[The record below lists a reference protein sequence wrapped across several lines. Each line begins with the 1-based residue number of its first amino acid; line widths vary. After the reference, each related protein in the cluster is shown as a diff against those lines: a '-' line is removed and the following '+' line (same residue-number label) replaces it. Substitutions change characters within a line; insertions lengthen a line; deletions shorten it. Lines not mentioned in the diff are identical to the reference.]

1 MKNSIGMVGIVA
13 IVCFVF
19 GIGVAKASTPGPIDA
34 DFVFNST
41 SFNANFGNDS
51 ITGAFEDH
59 YTFTATDTMAGSGGF
74 SVISGFSGFGGFGLG
89 GIGQVGF
96 DVIFN
101 SLGLWDVTDAS
112 NHVLV
117 SDRTVN
123 GFILGFGG
131 FSELLTGHNYD
142 LVISGDL
149 GNGRTSGSYSGN
161 IEIAPVPE
169 PKFYIM
175 LLVGLVL
182 VVFAARRSQRTAY
195 QPAYR

>member
-1 MKNSIGMVGIVA
+1 MKNSISKMVIAVM
-13 IVCFVF
+13 VCFVF
-19 GIGVAKASTPGPIDA
+19 GVGVAKASTPGPIDA
-34 DFVFNST
+34 DFVLNNS
-41 SFNANFGNDS
+41 SYHANFGNNS

-59 YTFTATDTMAGSGGF
+59 YTFTAIDPMTGSGGF
-74 SVISGFSGFGGFGLG
+74 SAISGFSGFGGFGLG
-89 GIGQVGF
+89 GIGQIGF
-96 DVIFN
+96 DVIFS
-101 SLGLWDVTDAS
+101 SLGLWDVTDSS

-131 FSELLTGHNYD
+131 FSGLTNGHNYD
-142 LVISGDL
+142 LVISGEL

-169 PKFYIM
+169 PEFYVM

-182 VVFAARRSQRTAY
+182 VVFAARSTRRSAY
-195 QPAYR
+195 QPTYG